1 MVGESRPG
9 DAGTERWAKP
19 GARVAPGSSRLRAG
33 PSSCHGDEPNKGSR
47 RGGLW
52 KKKLGCREGARS
64 ASREG
69 GGKPSR
75 GGRWARQERRT
86 PGESSVGIFLRAG
99 AAQEIRLR
107 EMSALATSRV
117 RSVEKIQEKK
127 NLHGSGIFLELGGKA
142 AIRIGLGD
150 LVLVFQIFFNFP
162 SFLFLE
168 IADIFTITIF
178 SNVKWVNSNCDIVLI

>member
-1 MVGESRPG
+1 M
-9 DAGTERWAKP
+9 
-19 GARVAPGSSRLRAG
+19 
-33 PSSCHGDEPNKGSR
+33 
-47 RGGLW
+47 
-52 KKKLGCREGARS
+52 
-64 ASREG
+64 SREG

-127 NLHGSGIFLELGGKA
+127 NLHGGGIFFEQLGGKA
-142 AIRIGLGD
+142 AVRIGLGD
-150 LVLVFQIFFNFP
+150 LFLVFSDFSQFPFF
-162 SFLFLE
+162 SFLR
-168 IADIFTITIF
+168 
-178 SNVKWVNSNCDIVLI
+178 NRR